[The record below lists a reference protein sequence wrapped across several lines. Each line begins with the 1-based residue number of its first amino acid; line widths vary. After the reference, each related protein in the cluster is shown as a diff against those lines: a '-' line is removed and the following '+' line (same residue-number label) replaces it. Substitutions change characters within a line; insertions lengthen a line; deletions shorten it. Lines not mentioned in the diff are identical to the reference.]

1 MNREDIIRMAREAT
15 LYTNNQTDVEGYNWD
30 LIRDEYFANLVAQYE
45 REQCAVAAEKQ
56 ARWIGY
62 NAHAEAIAADDA
74 RGGLG
79 IPDLSQRPAVRVL

>member
-1 MNREDIIRMAREAT
+1 MTQDQIIEFAQQAT
-15 LYTNNQTDVEGYNWD
+15 LYTNNQTDAEGYNWD

-62 NAHAEAIAADDA
+62 NAHAEAIAAA
-74 RGGLG
+74 IRQRGN
-79 IPDLSQRPAVRVL
+79 Q